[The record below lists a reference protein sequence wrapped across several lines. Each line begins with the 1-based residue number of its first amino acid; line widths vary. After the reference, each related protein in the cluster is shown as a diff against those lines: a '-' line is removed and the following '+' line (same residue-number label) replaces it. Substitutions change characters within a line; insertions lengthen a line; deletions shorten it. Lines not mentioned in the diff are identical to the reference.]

1 MTVHNP
7 KNVKVIEK
15 LYVILSVDKDGLEGI
30 MAKKVGDTWMPM
42 VSSDSSMIERVF
54 PSCVDDS
61 KGTNKTVKIVSFT
74 RDK

>member
-1 MTVHNP
+1 MIVHNP

-30 MAKKVGDTWMPM
+30 VAKLVGDNWMPM
-42 VSSDSSMIERVF
+42 VSSDSSMIEWVF

-61 KGTNKTVKIVSFT
+61 KVTNKTVKIVSFT